1 MTDQLPVPT
10 RKSSVVVKRE
20 PMVVPLLIADA
31 GEQAQSPHRSKN
43 GQLGEHNVPKGR
55 LIVSQRWQYD

>member
-1 MTDQLPVPT
+1 
-10 RKSSVVVKRE
+10 
-20 PMVVPLLIADA
+20 MVVPLLIADA